1 MNYKDR
7 LIPELK
13 ALQDKREALVNI
25 PEKIRILE
33 IRYGALRAAQ
43 TDAQPVSGSSISRR
57 ENDLLC
63 NIAERDAL
71 KMDLEVTQR
80 EVDLM
85 EEALHKLSEVEQRVL
100 DYAYINRRKNYIE
113 RLCEELG
120 YERTQIYRIQDAAL
134 IKLARKLYG
143 KVEL

>member
-120 YERTQIYRIQDAAL
+120 YERTQIYRIKDAAL

>member
-13 ALQDKREALVNI
+13 TLQDKREALINI
-25 PEKIRILE
+25 PEQIKILE
-33 IRYGALRAAQ
+33 MRYGALRAAR
-43 TDAQPVSGSSISRR
+43 TDAQPVSGDISRR

-63 NIAERDAL
+63 NIAERDTL
-71 KMDLEVTQR
+71 KADLTATQR

-85 EEALHKLSEVEQRVL
+85 DGALSKLSEVEQRVI

-113 RLCEELG
+113 QLCEELG
-120 YERTQIYRIQDAAL
+120 YERTQVYRIKDAAL

>member
-33 IRYGALRAAQ
+33 MRYGALRAAQ
-43 TDAQPVSGSSISRR
+43 TDAQPVSGSSISCR

-71 KMDLEVTQR
+71 KMDLEATQR

-85 EEALHKLSEVEQRVL
+85 EGALHKLSEVEQRVI
-100 DYAYINRRKNYIE
+100 DYAYINRRKGYIE
-113 RLCEELG
+113 QLSEELG
-120 YERTQIYRIQDAAL
+120 YERAQIYNIRKNAMT
-134 IKLARKLYG
+134 KLARKLYG
-143 KVEL
+143 QVKL